1 MKSFCCCAIVVC
13 SVLGPFLSSA
23 NAAGISIDAGLTPAE
38 DRWIIRTQARYMK
51 RKGDPTHMGRE
62 MTTYSFPTIVAYGV
76 RPDFTLML
84 KQTVKHQDSEMGGNH
99 NKTTGLADLFILSK
113 YKVYRR
119 NTPEYIFGIAATL
132 GLELPTG
139 AETFTSNT
147 WDLVPGLYTS
157 WRSGPWAWDMG
168 ISYAWNGFADRGRN
182 SINPGDEFS
191 LDWAIAYQFSLGD
204 DARTSIAPVLEVSY
218 KNISPDRRYGHDV
231 SNTGESVL
239 YISPGVKFTK
249 SSFILEGL
257 LQLPV
262 WQDQKGTLLE
272 RGFGVIVGVRF
283 MF

>member
-1 MKSFCCCAIVVC
+1 MKKFFCCAIVLCAV
-13 SVLGPFLSSA
+13 SGVFLSSA
-23 NAAGISIDAGLTPAE
+23 NASGISIDAGLTPAE

-62 MTTYSFPTIVAYGV
+62 MTTYAFPTVVAYGL
-76 RPDFTLML
+76 RPDFTLLL
-84 KQTVKHQDSEMGGNH
+84 KQAVMHQDSAMGGSR
-99 NKTTGLADLFILSK
+99 NKTTGLSDLFILGK
-113 YKVYRR
+113 YKIYRR
-119 NTPEYIFGIAATL
+119 NTSEYIFGTAATL
-132 GLELPTG
+132 GMEFPTG

-157 WRSGPWAWDMG
+157 WRSGPWASDLG
-168 ISYAWNGFADRGRN
+168 VSYAWNGFADRGRN
-182 SINPGDEFS
+182 NINPGNEFS
-191 LDWAIAYQFSLGD
+191 LDWALAYQFSVGT

-218 KNISPDRRYGHDV
+218 KNISPDERYGHHV

-239 YISPGVKFTK
+239 YISPGIKFTK

-257 LQLPV
+257 LQIPV

-272 RGFGVIVGVRF
+272 RGAGVIVGVRF